1 MKLNEPCVL
10 QVSSC
15 VCVVCDVVCGVGF
28 RLFLVE
34 DLVDSLKFGVLLW
47 CLTYVGACF
56 NGITLIILG
65 QYCYSLYT

>member
-1 MKLNEPCVL
+1 MKLNEPL
-10 QVSSC
+10 
-15 VCVVCDVVCGVGF
+15 CVVCDVVCGVGF

-65 QYCYSLYT
+65 QYCYSLYS